1 MPTTGELLIEGE
13 MPLYQDPRAVF
24 ADHHLP
30 GVKDKSEDGTKQ
42 DEGYQ
47 TNAST
52 VVHSAVIICS

>member
-47 TNAST
+47 
-52 VVHSAVIICS
+52 IQ